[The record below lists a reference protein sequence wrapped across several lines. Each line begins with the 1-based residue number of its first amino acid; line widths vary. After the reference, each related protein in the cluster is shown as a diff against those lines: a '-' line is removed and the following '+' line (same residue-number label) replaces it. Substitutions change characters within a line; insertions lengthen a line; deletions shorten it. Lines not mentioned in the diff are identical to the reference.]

1 MLWLRPLAPP
11 GFRCFRV
18 ALLVRGQRLKGL
30 CPVMQRS
37 ADRTMNDSKGGD
49 IVMERLEAEH
59 AVLHARDSATGTGG
73 TRLQPP
79 LYFSSWIK
87 FFRAKEA
94 SHPVDAGCGSLG
106 EAFSRA
112 RVGGVDSVHTLGHGL
127 GRTGAGLGRIPHVSA
142 GVQCLQG
149 LEPGSSPTSGT
160 CFPCSGAFGWFF
172 SVHIVHTLASELM
185 FRVCGV
191 PETACSVCGGVAD
204 YGGPLTALW
213 GPIWVFILVRPSLGF
228 SRSPLHG
235 G

>member
-1 MLWLRPLAPP
+1 MLWVRPLAPP

-49 IVMERLEAEH
+49 VVMERLEAEH

-79 LYFSSWIK
+79 LYFFSWIK
-87 FFRAKEA
+87 FFRAKKRRTLSMRGAAVWGRPLVGRELGVWTV
-94 SHPVDAGCGSLG
+94 STLWVTDWAG
-106 EAFSRA
+106 
-112 RVGGVDSVHTLGHGL
+112 
-127 GRTGAGLGRIPHVSA
+127 TGAGLGRIPHVSA

-160 CFPCSGAFGWFF
+160 CFPCSGAFWCF
-172 SVHIVHTLASELM
+172 VVCTLCTL
-185 FRVCGV
+185 
-191 PETACSVCGGVAD
+191 
-204 YGGPLTALW
+204 
-213 GPIWVFILVRPSLGF
+213 
-228 SRSPLHG
+228 SPLI
-235 G
+235 